1 MNEYVNESSYS
12 YYGRY
17 RTRKFTDIFPDAN
30 TFLNEYNGN
39 GIPTTINSE
48 SELTPTLLY
57 YLLYANYGNSHIA
70 SSDENRFKYKLFSI
84 VWQYAPTV
92 DKELN
97 IQKKL
102 RTLSDDELIKGSK
115 QIYNTASHP
124 GTDPATTS
132 EEELQYIDNQNTT
145 NNMRGKLEAYEFLTS
160 LLKKD
165 VTAEFLNRFK
175 DLFLKY
181 VEPQEELLY
190 GEVY

>member
-1 MNEYVNESSYS
+1 MNEYINESSYS
-12 YYGRY
+12 YYGKY
-17 RTRKFTDIFPDAN
+17 RTRKFTDIFPDVN
-30 TFLNEYNGN
+30 TFLSDYTGN
-39 GIPTTINSE
+39 GIPTTISNE

-92 DKELN
+92 DKELQ

-102 RTLSDDELIKGSK
+102 RELSDADLLSGSK
-115 QIYNTASHP
+115 QIYNSANHP
-124 GTDPATTS
+124 GTDPSTLT
-132 EEELQYIDNQNTT
+132 EEVLPYVDSQSST
-145 NNMRGKLEAYEFLTS
+145 NNRRGKLEAYEFLTS

-165 VTAEFLNRFK
+165 VTAEFLGRFK

>member
-1 MNEYVNESSYS
+1 MNEYINESSYS
-12 YYGRY
+12 YYGKY
-17 RTRKFTDIFPDAN
+17 RTRKFTDIFPDVN
-30 TFLNEYNGN
+30 TFLSDYTGN
-39 GIPTTINSE
+39 GIPTTINTD

-92 DKELN
+92 DKELQ

-102 RTLSDDELIKGSK
+102 RELSDADLLSGSK
-115 QIYNTASHP
+115 QIYNSANHP
-124 GTDPATTS
+124 GTDPSTLT
-132 EEELQYIDNQNTT
+132 EEVLPYVDSQSST
-145 NNMRGKLEAYEFLTS
+145 NNRRGKLEAYEFLTS

-165 VTAEFLNRFK
+165 VTAEFLGRFK